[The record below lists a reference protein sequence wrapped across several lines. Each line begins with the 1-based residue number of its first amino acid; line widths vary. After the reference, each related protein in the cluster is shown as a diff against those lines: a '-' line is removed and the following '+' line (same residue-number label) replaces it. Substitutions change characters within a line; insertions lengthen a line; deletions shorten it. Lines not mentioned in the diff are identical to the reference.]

1 MTDPSTP
8 IARAESSS
16 MATSRTR
23 GSFGVA
29 LLRIT
34 LGVIILATWWGNIGD
49 DFYDGDNFEG
59 FFGWA
64 FQSAEEG
71 GNGSSLSFFKSILDN
86 TLLKAPELFGWFQT
100 IIEGLIGFALLIG
113 GFTRLASLGALAFF
127 TGLFLT
133 YFGGE
138 EWIWTYV
145 ILMASSL
152 TVFLNYGGRMLGVD
166 QAIAK
171 NNGDSPAGLLW

>member
-1 MTDPSTP
+1 VN
-8 IARAESSS
+8 EN
-16 MATSRTR
+16 ATVANR
-23 GSFGVA
+23 GSIGVSI
-29 LLRIT
+29 LRIT

-49 DFYDGDNFEG
+49 DFYDGDNFAG
-59 FFGWA
+59 FFDWA
-64 FQSAEEG
+64 FRSAEEG
-71 GNGSSLSFFKSILDN
+71 GNGSSLGFVESIIDN
-86 TLLKAPELFGWFQT
+86 TIGKAPEFFGWIQT
-100 IIEGLIGFALLIG
+100 IFEGFLGVALLVG

-152 TVFLNYGGRMLGVD
+152 TVFLSYGGRVLGLD
-166 QAIAK
+166 QVIVK
-171 NNGDSPAGLLW
+171 TRGESPAGLLW